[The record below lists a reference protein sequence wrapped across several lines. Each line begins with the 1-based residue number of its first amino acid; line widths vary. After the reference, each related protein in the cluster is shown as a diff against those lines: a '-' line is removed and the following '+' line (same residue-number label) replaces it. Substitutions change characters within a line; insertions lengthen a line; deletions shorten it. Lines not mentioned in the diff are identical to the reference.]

1 MGAALLYYRCNRIS
15 RVSRAQ
21 IAAFSA
27 VVFSDVQSITP
38 LSKNHTFSMRY
49 FITLSYDGTNYHGW
63 QVQPGADS
71 VQARLNDALS
81 KLLGGGVECVGAG
94 RTDAGVHAS
103 MMVAHFDTER
113 ILDCEQFAYRMN
125 RIVPRDIAI
134 EKVERVADD
143 MHARFSATSRT
154 YHYYVYT
161 RKNPYRRHYATQLH
175 FAPDYATMNKV
186 AEVLLTTE
194 DFTSFSKVN
203 NDQKTNICHVTHAQW
218 TQVDDDLWRF
228 EITAN
233 RFLRNMVRAIVGT
246 LLEVGRGRMTHDEF
260 CQVISRKDRCS
271 AGESVPGNALF
282 LVDIKYGDRGN

>member
-1 MGAALLYYRCNRIS
+1 
-15 RVSRAQ
+15 
-21 IAAFSA
+21 
-27 VVFSDVQSITP
+27 
-38 LSKNHTFSMRY
+38 MRY

-103 MMVAHFDTER
+103 MMVAHFDTDR
-113 ILDCEQFAYRMN
+113 PVDCEQLAFRLN
-125 RIVPRDIAI
+125 RIVPRDIAVQR
-134 EKVERVADD
+134 VEAVGSE

-154 YHYYVYT
+154 YHYFVYT
-161 RKNPYRRHYATQLH
+161 QKNPYRRHYATQLH
-175 FAPDYATMNKV
+175 FTPDYEAMNR
-186 AEVLLTTE
+186 AANVLLTTD

-203 NDQKTNICHVTHAQW
+203 NDQKTNICNVTHAQW
-218 TQVDDDLWRF
+218 VQVDGDLWRF

-233 RFLRNMVRAIVGT
+233 RFLRNMVRAVVGT
-246 LLEVGRGRMTHDEF
+246 LLEVGRGRMSLEQF
-260 CQVISRKDRCS
+260 REVIERKDRCS

-282 LVDIKYGDRGN
+282 LVDIKY

>member
-1 MGAALLYYRCNRIS
+1 
-15 RVSRAQ
+15 
-21 IAAFSA
+21 
-27 VVFSDVQSITP
+27 
-38 LSKNHTFSMRY
+38 MRY

-71 VQARLNDALS
+71 VQARINDALS
-81 KLLGGGVECVGAG
+81 KLLGGVVECVGAG

-103 MMVAHFDTER
+103 LMVAHFDTDR
-113 ILDCEQFAYRMN
+113 NLDCEQFAFRMN

-134 EKVERVADD
+134 QKVEPVDEE

-161 RKNPYRRHYATQLH
+161 RKNPYRRHYGVQLH
-175 FAPDYATMNKV
+175 FSPDYEAMND
-186 AEVLLTTE
+186 AARVLLNTD

-203 NDQKTNICHVTHAQW
+203 NDQKTNICHVTHAEW
-218 TQVDDDLWRF
+218 VQVEDDLWRF

-233 RFLRNMVRAIVGT
+233 RFLRNMVRAVVGT
-246 LLEVGRGRMTHDEF
+246 LLEVGRGRMSRDEF
-260 CQVISRKDRCS
+260 CRVISQKDRCS

-282 LVDIKYGDRGN
+282 LVDIKYE

>member
-1 MGAALLYYRCNRIS
+1 
-15 RVSRAQ
+15 
-21 IAAFSA
+21 
-27 VVFSDVQSITP
+27 
-38 LSKNHTFSMRY
+38 MRY

-113 ILDCEQFAYRMN
+113 TVDCDQLAFRLN

-134 EKVERVADD
+134 SKVEAVGDD

-154 YHYYVYT
+154 YHYFVYT

-175 FAPDYATMNKV
+175 FEPDFPAMNDA
-186 AEVLLTTE
+186 AEVLLQTD

-203 NDQKTNICHVTHAQW
+203 NDQKTNICHVTQARW
-218 TQVDDDLWRF
+218 VQVEDDLWRF

-233 RFLRNMVRAIVGT
+233 RFLRNMVRAVVGT
-246 LLEVGRGRMTHDEF
+246 LLEIGRGRMTKDDLRR
-260 CQVISRKDRCS
+260 VIAAKNRCS

-282 LVDIKYGDRGN
+282 LVDIQY

>member
-1 MGAALLYYRCNRIS
+1 
-15 RVSRAQ
+15 
-21 IAAFSA
+21 
-27 VVFSDVQSITP
+27 
-38 LSKNHTFSMRY
+38 MRY

-113 ILDCEQFAYRMN
+113 TLDCEQFAYRLN
-125 RIVPRDIAI
+125 RIVPRDIAVQ
-134 EKVERVADD
+134 KVEHVGDE

-154 YHYYVYT
+154 YHYFVYT
-161 RKNPYRRHYATQLH
+161 QKNPYRRHYATQLH
-175 FAPDYATMNKV
+175 FAPDYAAMNEV
-186 AEVLLTTE
+186 ARLLLETD

-203 NDQKTNICHVTHAQW
+203 NDQKTNLCRVTRAEW
-218 TQVDDDLWRF
+218 VQVDGDLWRF

-233 RFLRNMVRAIVGT
+233 RFLRNMVRAVVGT
-246 LLEVGRGRMTHDEF
+246 LLEVGRRRMDKEEF
-260 CQVISRKDRCS
+260 RRVIAEKDRCS

-282 LVDIKYGDRGN
+282 LVDIQYGNDQKLPPKD

>member
-1 MGAALLYYRCNRIS
+1 
-15 RVSRAQ
+15 
-21 IAAFSA
+21 
-27 VVFSDVQSITP
+27 
-38 LSKNHTFSMRY
+38 MRY

-81 KLLGGGVECVGAG
+81 KLLGGGIECVGAG

-103 MMVAHFDTER
+103 MMVAHFDTDR
-113 ILDCEQFAYRMN
+113 DVDCEQLAFRLN

-134 EKVERVADD
+134 EKVEPVAED
-143 MHARFSATSRT
+143 MHARFSAVSRT
-154 YHYYVYT
+154 YHYFVYT

-175 FAPDYATMNKV
+175 FQPDYAAMNEAAK
-186 AEVLLTTE
+186 VLLETD

-203 NDQKTNICHVTHAQW
+203 NDQKTNICNVTHAKW
-218 TQVDDDLWRF
+218 VQVDDDLWRF

-233 RFLRNMVRAIVGT
+233 RFLRNMVRAVVGT
-246 LLEVGRGRMTHDEF
+246 LLEVGRGRMDKDEF
-260 CQVISRKDRCS
+260 CRVIDRKDRCS

-282 LVDIKYGDRGN
+282 LVDIGY

>member
-1 MGAALLYYRCNRIS
+1 
-15 RVSRAQ
+15 
-21 IAAFSA
+21 
-27 VVFSDVQSITP
+27 
-38 LSKNHTFSMRY
+38 MRY

-81 KLLGGGVECVGAG
+81 KLLGGGIECVGAG

-103 MMVAHFDTER
+103 MMVAHFDTDR
-113 ILDCEQFAYRMN
+113 DVDCEQLAFRLN

-134 EKVERVADD
+134 EKVEPVAED
-143 MHARFSATSRT
+143 MHARFSAVSRT
-154 YHYYVYT
+154 YHYFVYT

-175 FAPDYATMNKV
+175 FQPDYAAMNEAAK
-186 AEVLLTTE
+186 VLLKTD

-203 NDQKTNICHVTHAQW
+203 NDQKTNICNVTHAKW
-218 TQVDDDLWRF
+218 VQVDDDLWRF

-233 RFLRNMVRAIVGT
+233 RFLRNMVRAVVGT
-246 LLEVGRGRMTHDEF
+246 LLEVGRGRMDKDEF
-260 CQVISRKDRCS
+260 CRVIDRKDRCS

-282 LVDIKYGDRGN
+282 LVDIGY

>member
-1 MGAALLYYRCNRIS
+1 
-15 RVSRAQ
+15 
-21 IAAFSA
+21 
-27 VVFSDVQSITP
+27 
-38 LSKNHTFSMRY
+38 MRY

-63 QVQPGADS
+63 QIQPGADS
-71 VQARLNDALS
+71 VQERLNDALT
-81 KLLGGGVECVGAG
+81 KLLGGVPTECVGAG

-113 ILDCEQFAYRMN
+113 VLDCEQFAFRLN

-134 EKVERVADD
+134 QSVTQVSEDQ
-143 MHARFSATSRT
+143 HARFSATSRT
-154 YHYYVYT
+154 YHYFVYT

-175 FAPDYATMNKV
+175 FAPDYDAMNRA
-186 AEVLLTTE
+186 AEVLLETE

-203 NDQKTNICHVTHAQW
+203 NDQKTNICHVTRAEW
-218 TQVDDDLWRF
+218 VQVDDDLWRF

-246 LLEVGRGRMTHDEF
+246 LLEVGRGRMSQDEF
-260 CQVISRKDRCS
+260 CRVISQKDRCS

-282 LVDIKYGDRGN
+282 LVDIRY

>member
-1 MGAALLYYRCNRIS
+1 MGAALFEFIVKHRE
-15 RVSRAQ
+15 
-21 IAAFSA
+21 
-27 VVFSDVQSITP
+27 T
-38 LSKNHTFSMRY
+38 MRY

-113 ILDCEQFAYRMN
+113 AVDCEQLAFRLN
-125 RIVPRDIAI
+125 RIVPRDIAVQ
-134 EKVERVADD
+134 KVERVADA

-175 FAPDYATMNKV
+175 FMPDYEAMND
-186 AEVLLTTE
+186 AARVLLETK

-203 NDQKTNICHVTHAQW
+203 NDQKTNICNVTHARW
-218 TQVDDDLWRF
+218 EQVDGDLWRF

-233 RFLRNMVRAIVGT
+233 RFLRNMVRAVVGT
-246 LLEVGRGRMTHDEF
+246 LLEVGRGRMTLEQF
-260 CQVISRKDRCS
+260 REVISAQNRCS

-282 LVDIKYGDRGN
+282 LVDIRYDKQ

>member
-1 MGAALLYYRCNRIS
+1 
-15 RVSRAQ
+15 
-21 IAAFSA
+21 
-27 VVFSDVQSITP
+27 
-38 LSKNHTFSMRY
+38 MRY

-81 KLLGGGVECVGAG
+81 KLLGTGVECVGAG

-103 MMVAHFDTER
+103 KMVAHFDTARE
-113 ILDCEQFAYRMN
+113 LDCEQFAFRMN
-125 RIVPRDIAI
+125 RIVPHDIAI
-134 EKVERVADD
+134 EKVERVNDD

-154 YHYYVYT
+154 YYYYVYT
-161 RKNPYRRHYATQLH
+161 RKNPYRRHYAMQLH
-175 FAPDYATMNKV
+175 FEPNYAAMND
-186 AEVLLTTE
+186 AAHVLIETN

-203 NDQKTNICHVTHAQW
+203 NDQKTNFCKVSHAEW
-218 TQVDDDLWRF
+218 VQVDDDLWRF

-246 LLEVGRGRMTHDEF
+246 LLDVGRGKLSKDEF
-260 CQVISRKDRCS
+260 CRVISQKDRCS

-282 LVDIKYGDRGN
+282 LVQIKYD